1 MPMWS
6 IGDDRRHHMLA
17 TLASTGR
24 PCARLKV
31 ERLPQDCAI
40 TRRSPSIMR
49 VAGTTALVTCPNRGI
64 GKARGSGVTTK
75 SSAAATAAAL
85 TATLGLPAVAWVTAL
100 RLLHGMDMGVAT
112 GLGSFGFFVA
122 LWVSMMAAM

>member
-24 PCARLKV
+24 PCARLKI
-31 ERLPQDCAI
+31 ERLPQDGAI

-49 VAGTTALVTCPNRGI
+49 IAGSTVLVTCANRGI
-64 GKARGSGVTTK
+64 GKALVEE
-75 SSAAATAAAL
+75 
-85 TATLGLPAVAWVTAL
+85 AL
-100 RLLHGMDMGVAT
+100 RQGAKQVYAGARQSIARPNRRGTVL
-112 GLGSFGFFVA
+112 S
-122 LWVSMMAAM
+122 